1 MFSLRSM
8 LPMWSLTTI
17 QSIGFWFRPW
27 WWTVT
32 GFRMRRMIS
41 GKKNLR
47 TKRIL
52 TAAAVRI
59 CFISM
64 SRLESFWILWIQLKT
79 EAMCPKSSHGRS
91 HQSWCPANAPAPRGI
106 TQSELHYIKR
116 IRWMPNPLL
125 LVRLPWAIA
134 WWWKFTTRL
143 VVGSDIPTDWSA
155 CYFTI
160 EKKLRNKCFGRM
172 LYNRFTLASK

>member
-1 MFSLRSM
+1 MVGTCNQRCTGCFSE
-8 LPMWSLTTI
+8 
-17 QSIGFWFRPW
+17 
-27 WWTVT
+27 
-32 GFRMRRMIS
+32 S
-41 GKKNLR
+41 GR
-47 TKRIL
+47 ADR
-52 TAAAVRI
+52 
-59 CFISM
+59 
-64 SRLESFWILWIQLKT
+64 WIQRGTMSWICPRTDTFRRVLH
-79 EAMCPKSSHGRS
+79 EAGQLWEPVPVSLQQRWIRAASGNHHETGN

-106 TQSELHYIKR
+106 TQIELHHIKR